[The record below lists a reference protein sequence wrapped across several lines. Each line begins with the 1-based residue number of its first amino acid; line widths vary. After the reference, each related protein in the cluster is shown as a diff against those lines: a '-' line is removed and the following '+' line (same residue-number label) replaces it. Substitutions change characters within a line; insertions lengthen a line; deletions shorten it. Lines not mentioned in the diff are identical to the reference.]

1 MEQEED
7 PPLPYESTTMTLI
20 SSELRT
26 HSIHGSYSHVYIILG
41 CIKQED
47 QNEWCRIT
55 LLKLMLQYIVTE
67 HACCT

>member
-7 PPLPYESTTMTLI
+7 PPLPYESTTMTHI
-20 SSELRT
+20 SSELCT
-26 HSIHGSYSHVYIILG
+26 HSIHGSNSHVYIILW

-55 LLKLMLQYIVTE
+55 FIKINVTVY
-67 HACCT
+67 CY